1 MTEHHNLVIKQNRLR
16 EEELEA
22 QVKEIKLRRE
32 QKTKQ
37 HNLLI

>member
-1 MTEHHNLVIKQNRLR
+1 MTEHHNLVIKQNRLQ